1 MTGKAAANHCRLT
14 INNIR
19 GFENVRTAT
28 GLSRIFP
35 ILHWLQNYDRPT
47 FIQDLFG
54 AAIVSFLF
62 IPQSLGYA
70 LQAGLPASAGL
81 YAAMLPLL
89 GYAVFGTSRTL
100 AVGPFAITSLM
111 TASVLSRLALQGSP
125 EYASIALALALTS
138 GLILIGMGLFKMGFL
153 ANFLS
158 YPVSS
163 GYITAA
169 AIIIAASQIKTIL
182 GVEAQ
187 GNDLLE
193 IIPELFAKFRLANP
207 ATVLIGTGSIVFLVL
222 SRMFLAGFLE
232 KLGIS
237 QYYAKMLSRTAP
249 LIAAAV
255 GGGCVYVLGLE
266 TRGVAIVG
274 DLKGGIPPFTLPP
287 LDVNLYGTLL
297 LPGALISIIGFV
309 GSVSTAQA
317 YAAKHRDLILPN
329 SELLGLGSA
338 NVIAAFSGGFPVTGA
353 VSRTV
358 VNSDAGVQTPIASIF
373 TVVGLI
379 LVTSLLTPQ
388 LQYLPNAVLAATII
402 VAAMSLPD
410 LAILKQTWNYS
421 KSDFSAAAATI
432 LLTLLFGVE
441 IGVSCGVL
449 LSIIMVLYRTS
460 RPHIA
465 VVGIVP
471 GTEHFRNVER
481 HDVLTSPRILSL
493 RVDGSLYFANAKF
506 LEERVTELVI
516 LHPEARH
523 FVLICSA
530 INDIDAS
537 AIESL
542 DALNSRLKTM
552 DVTFHLSEV
561 KGPIMDRLHRA
572 NFVKRLTGNVFLSQF
587 QAVTALDPETVKQ
600 AWEHKPKKND

>member
-1 MTGKAAANHCRLT
+1 M
-14 INNIR
+14 
-19 GFENVRTAT
+19 RTAT

-35 ILHWLQNYDRPT
+35 ILHWLRTYDRQT

-111 TASVLSRLALQGSP
+111 TASVLSRLAMQGSP

-169 AIIIAASQIKTIL
+169 AIIIAASQVKTIL
-182 GVEAQ
+182 GVDAH

-193 IIPELFAKFRLANP
+193 IIPELVDKFHLANLP
-207 ATVLIGTGSIVFLVL
+207 TVMIGAGSIIFLVVA
-222 SRMFLAGFLE
+222 RMFFSAVLE
-232 KLGIS
+232 RLGLS
-237 QYYAKMLSRTAP
+237 PHYAKMLSRTAP
-249 LIAAAV
+249 LIAAAI
-255 GGGCVYVLGLE
+255 GGGCVYFMGLE
-266 TRGVAIVG
+266 AQGVAIVG

-287 LDVNLYGTLL
+287 LNVKLYGSLL
-297 LPGALISIIGFV
+297 LPAALISIIGFV
-309 GSVSTAQA
+309 GAVSTAQA
-317 YAAKHRDLILPN
+317 YAAKRRDLILPN

-358 VNSDAGVQTPIASIF
+358 VNSDAGAQTPIASIF
-373 TVVGLI
+373 TVLGLM
-379 LVTSLLTPQ
+379 LVTSVFSPLLH
-388 LQYLPNAVLAATII
+388 YLPNAVLAATII

-410 LAILKQTWNYS
+410 LAILKQTWVYS

-432 LLTLLFGVE
+432 LLTLVFGVE

-465 VVGIVP
+465 VVGIIP

-481 HDVLTSPRILSL
+481 HDVLTSPRMLSL

-516 LHPEARH
+516 QHPEARH

-530 INDIDAS
+530 VNDIDAS

-542 DALNSRLKTM
+542 DALNQRLKTM

-561 KGPIMDRLHRA
+561 KGPIMDRLRRA
-572 NFVKRLTGNVFLSQF
+572 DFVKRLTGKIFLSQF
-587 QAVTALDPETVKQ
+587 QAVSALDPETVKQ
-600 AWEHKPKKND
+600 AWEHKPNKPE

>member
-1 MTGKAAANHCRLT
+1 
-14 INNIR
+14 
-19 GFENVRTAT
+19 VRTAT

-35 ILHWLQNYDRPT
+35 ILHWLKNYDRPT
-47 FIQDLFG
+47 LIQDLFG

-111 TASVLSRLALQGSP
+111 TASVLSRFALQGSP
-125 EYASIALALALTS
+125 EYASIALGLALTS
-138 GLILIGMGLFKMGFL
+138 GLVLIGMGLFKMGYL
-153 ANFLS
+153 SNFLS

-169 AIIIAASQIKTIL
+169 AIVIAASQVKTIL
-182 GVEAQ
+182 GVDAH

-193 IIPELFAKFRLANP
+193 IIPGLVEKFPLANRP
-207 ATVLIGTGSIVFLVL
+207 TIFIGAGSIVFLVL
-222 SRMFLAGFLE
+222 ARLYLARLLE
-232 KLGIS
+232 WLGLS
-237 QYYAKMLSRTAP
+237 HPMAKMLSRTAP
-249 LIAAAV
+249 LVAAAI
-255 GGGCVYVLGLE
+255 GGGLVYVWGLDAS
-266 TRGVAIVG
+266 GVAIVG

-287 LDVNLYGTLL
+287 LGVKLYGSLL
-297 LPGALISIIGFV
+297 LPAALISVIGFV
-309 GSVSTAQA
+309 GAVSTAQS

-358 VNSDAGVQTPIASIF
+358 VNCDAGVQTPIASIF
-373 TVVGLI
+373 TAVGLMI
-379 LVTSLLTPQ
+379 VTSLLTP
-388 LQYLPNAVLAATII
+388 LLHYLPNAVLAATII
-402 VAAMSLPD
+402 VAAMSMAD
-410 LAILKQTWNYS
+410 LTTLKQTWAYS

-432 LLTLLFGVE
+432 LLTLVFGVE

-449 LSIIMVLYRTS
+449 LSIMMVLYRSS
-460 RPHIA
+460 RPHMA
-465 VVGIVP
+465 VVGIIP

-481 HDVLTSPRILSL
+481 HHVLTSKHLLSL

-506 LEERVTELVI
+506 LEERVTELVVQN
-516 LHPEARH
+516 PAARH

-542 DALNSRLKTM
+542 DALNLRLKTM
-552 DVTFHLSEV
+552 DVTLHLSEV
-561 KGPIMDRLHRA
+561 KGPIMDRLRRA
-572 NFVKRLTGNVFLSQF
+572 DFAKRLTGKIFLSQF
-587 QAVTALDPETVKQ
+587 QAVSALDPEMVKQ
-600 AWEHKPKKND
+600 AWAQKPAKTE

>member
-1 MTGKAAANHCRLT
+1 M
-14 INNIR
+14 
-19 GFENVRTAT
+19 RTAT

-35 ILHWLQNYDRPT
+35 ILHWLRNYDRPT

-111 TASVLSRLALQGSP
+111 TATVLSRLALQGTP

-169 AIIIAASQIKTIL
+169 AIIIAASQVKTIL
-182 GVEAQ
+182 GVDAH

-193 IIPELFAKFRLANP
+193 IIPELVDKFHLANLP
-207 ATVLIGTGSIVFLVL
+207 TVLIGTGSIIFLVL
-222 SRMFLAGFLE
+222 ARMYLAGILE
-232 KLGIS
+232 RLGLS
-237 QYYAKMLSRTAP
+237 PHYAKMLSRTAP
-249 LIAAAV
+249 LIAAAI
-255 GGGCVYVLGLE
+255 GGAFVYVMGLE
-266 TRGVAIVG
+266 TQGVAIVG

-287 LDVNLYGTLL
+287 LNVKLYGSLL
-297 LPGALISIIGFV
+297 LPAALISIIGFV
-309 GSVSTAQA
+309 GAVSTAQA
-317 YAAKHRDLILPN
+317 YAAKRRDLILPN

-373 TVVGLI
+373 TVVGLMI
-379 LVTSLLTPQ
+379 VTSVLSPLLH
-388 LQYLPNAVLAATII
+388 YLPNAVLAATII

-410 LAILKQTWNYS
+410 LAILKQTWAYS

-432 LLTLLFGVE
+432 LLTLVFGVE

-449 LSIIMVLYRTS
+449 LSILMVLYRTS

-465 VVGIVP
+465 VVGIIP

-481 HDVLTSPRILSL
+481 HDVLTSPRMLSL

-516 LHPEARH
+516 QHPDARH

-530 INDIDAS
+530 VNDIDAS

-542 DALNSRLKTM
+542 DALNLRLETM
-552 DVTFHLSEV
+552 KVTFHLSEV
-561 KGPIMDRLHRA
+561 KGPIMDRLRRA
-572 NFVKRLTGNVFLSQF
+572 NFIKRLTGKVFLSQF
-587 QAVTALDPETVKQ
+587 QAVSALDPETVKQ
-600 AWEHKPKKND
+600 AWEHRPTKTE

>member
-1 MTGKAAANHCRLT
+1 
-14 INNIR
+14 
-19 GFENVRTAT
+19 VRTAT

-35 ILHWLQNYDRPT
+35 ILHWLRTYDRQT

-70 LQAGLPASAGL
+70 LQAGLPASTGL

-89 GYAVFGTSRTL
+89 GYAIFGTSRTL

-111 TASVLSRLALQGSP
+111 TASVLSRLALQGTP
-125 EYASIALALALTS
+125 DYASIALALALTS

-169 AIIIAASQIKTIL
+169 AIIIAASQVKTIL
-182 GVEAQ
+182 GIDAH

-193 IIPELFAKFRLANP
+193 IIPQLVDKFRLLNP
-207 ATVLIGTGSIVFLVL
+207 PTVMIGTGSIIFLVL
-222 SRMFLAGFLE
+222 ARMYLAPLLE
-232 KLGIS
+232 KLGLS
-237 QYYAKMLSRTAP
+237 PHYAKMLSRTAP
-249 LIAAAV
+249 LIAAAI
-255 GGGCVYVLGLE
+255 GGGCVYVMRLE
-266 TRGVAIVG
+266 AQGVAIVG

-287 LDVNLYGTLL
+287 VNVKLYGSLL
-297 LPGALISIIGFV
+297 LPAALISIIGFV

-317 YAAKHRDLILPN
+317 YAAKRRDLILPDK
-329 SELLGLGSA
+329 ELLGLGSA

-373 TVVGLI
+373 TIAGLMT
-379 LVTSLLTPQ
+379 VTSVLSPLLHF
-388 LQYLPNAVLAATII
+388 LPNAVLAATII

-410 LAILKQTWNYS
+410 LAILRQTWVYS

-432 LLTLLFGVE
+432 FLTLVFGVE

-465 VVGIVP
+465 VVGIIP

-481 HDVLTSPRILSL
+481 HDVLTSPRMLSL

-516 LHPEARH
+516 QHPEARH

-530 INDIDAS
+530 VNDIDAS

-542 DALNSRLKTM
+542 DALNQRLKTM

-561 KGPIMDRLHRA
+561 KGPIMDRLRRA
-572 NFVKRLTGNVFLSQF
+572 DFVKKLTGNIFLSQF
-587 QAVTALDPETVKQ
+587 QAVSALDPETVKQ
-600 AWEHKPKKND
+600 AWEHRPNKPE

>member
-1 MTGKAAANHCRLT
+1 M
-14 INNIR
+14 
-19 GFENVRTAT
+19 RTAS

-35 ILHWLQNYDRPT
+35 ILYWLRNYDRQT
-47 FIQDLFG
+47 LGQDLFG

-111 TASVLSRLALQGSP
+111 TASVLSRFAMQGSP
-125 EYASIALALALTS
+125 EYSAIALALALTS
-138 GLILIGMGLFKMGFL
+138 GLILLGMGLFKLGYL
-153 ANFLS
+153 SNFLS

-182 GVEAQ
+182 GIDSH

-193 IIPELFAKFRLANP
+193 IIPELLRKFHLANRP
-207 ATVLIGTGSIVFLVL
+207 TMLIGAGSIIFLVL
-222 SRMFLAGFLE
+222 SRMYLSRILE
-232 KLGIS
+232 GLGLS
-237 QYYAKMLSRTAP
+237 EHYAKMLSRTAP
-249 LIAAAV
+249 LIAAGI
-255 GGGCVYVLGLE
+255 GGGVVFALGLE
-266 TRGVAIVG
+266 AQGVAIVG
-274 DLKGGIPPFTLPP
+274 DLKGGFPPLTLPP
-287 LDVNLYGTLL
+287 LDLKLYGTLL
-297 LPGALISIIGFV
+297 LPAALISVIGFV
-309 GSVSTAQA
+309 GSVSTAQT
-317 YAAKHRDLILPN
+317 YAARRRDLILPN
-329 SELLGLGSA
+329 NELLGLGSA

-358 VNSDAGVQTPIASIF
+358 VNSDAGVKTPIASIF
-373 TVVGLI
+373 TAIGLMI
-379 LVTSLLTPQ
+379 VTSVFTPF
-388 LQYLPNAVLAATII
+388 LHYLPNAVLAATII
-402 VAAMSLPD
+402 VAAMSLAD
-410 LAILKQTWNYS
+410 LAILKQTWAYS

-432 LLTLLFGVE
+432 VLTLVFGVE

-460 RPHIA
+460 RPHMA
-465 VVGIVP
+465 VVGIIP
-471 GTEHFRNVER
+471 GTEHFRNIER
-481 HDVLTSPRILSL
+481 HEVVTSPRILSL

-506 LEERVTELVI
+506 LEERVTELV
-516 LHPEARH
+516 LQHPDARD
-523 FVLICSA
+523 FILICSA

-542 DALNSRLKTM
+542 DALNLRLKTM
-552 DVTFHLSEV
+552 NVNFHLSEV
-561 KGPIMDRLHRA
+561 KGPIMDRLRRA
-572 NFVKRLTGNVFLSQF
+572 NFSKRLTGKIFLSQF
-587 QAVTALDPETVKQ
+587 QAISALDPATVKQ
-600 AWEHKPKKND
+600 AWQLRPNKAEE